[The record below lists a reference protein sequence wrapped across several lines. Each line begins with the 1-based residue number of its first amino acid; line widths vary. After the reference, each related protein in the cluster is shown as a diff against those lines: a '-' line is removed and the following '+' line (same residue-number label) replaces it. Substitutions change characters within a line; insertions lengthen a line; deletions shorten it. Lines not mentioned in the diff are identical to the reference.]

1 MVAVCAHTF
10 GLYPFVQTA
19 LESTMLVIFFGLHCI
34 AWPYDTSILNWLDA
48 LGLLTLIISLQCTLI
63 FWRYQ
68 KVDEENA
75 FVKNSVTYTAQA
87 TMYITTLG
95 LLVAFILTVVHS
107 KVSEILAK
115 IKKKKAKK
123 RAKKDRKEARLQ
135 ASGRLSLRLTGGNWY
150 EQENICVGDEVKHP
164 LRGDG
169 VVVQVICDKASKGRV
184 VVTFGG
190 KDGKKAN
197 THRYGKAS
205 WGKFERIVT
214 NPQINAKSLGG
225 AEQSSEDDEMFM
237 TNNPSLK
244 KAGSPGSGAAR
255 NNDVV
260 AVTINPACRH
270 SASPDRASQR
280 EARLKERQ
288 SSFALASARF
298 AKKNE
303 TEREARHRGAAVG
316 KVRRKEA
323 RRKVRQGGSTEEEGG
338 PAAESPGRPPRPVS
352 RKEARREANRLSS
365 GDGTARIATPRAVAP
380 PLPTAAKSDVVGSTE
395 EEDGPAAESPGRPPR
410 PVSRKE
416 ARRKANRLSRG
427 EGTARIASPRAVA
440 PPLQGVELGSV
451 EAEQVALKAL
461 RKKQKAKV
469 MIQIG
474 KRKAKKLRQ
483 RRQTAA
489 ALEVAAAGEASD
501 EYSSAY

>member
-10 GLYPFVQTA
+10 GPYPFVQTA

-244 KAGSPGSGAAR
+244 KAGSPGSAAR

-280 EARLKERQ
+280 ETRLKERQ

-323 RRKVRQGGSTEEEGG
+323 RRKVRQGGSTEEEGA

-440 PPLQGVELGSV
+440 PPLPTAAKSDVETLKDL
-451 EAEQVALKAL
+451 EANKAL
-461 RKKQKAKV
+461 ALGTKQK
-469 MIQIG
+469 
-474 KRKAKKLRQ
+474 

>member
-75 FVKNSVTYTAQA
+75 FVKNTVTYTAQA

-205 WGKFERIVT
+205 WGKFERI
-214 NPQINAKSLGG
+214 NAKSLGG

-244 KAGSPGSGAAR
+244 KAGSPGSAAR

-323 RRKVRQGGSTEEEGG
+323 RRKVRQGGSTEEEG
-338 PAAESPGRPPRPVS
+338 
-352 RKEARREANRLSS
+352 
-365 GDGTARIATPRAVAP
+365 
-380 PLPTAAKSDVVGSTE
+380 
-395 EEDGPAAESPGRPPR
+395 GPAAESPGRPPR